1 MEQRRHLLKKHHYR
15 ELCSNSATVSQKL
28 HVPSELKSL
37 TESYSRSWHLVQNGQ
52 RLTRIKSELG
62 LPQFAVEAPGDVL
75 LIHDGS
81 VRRGWVS
88 LHVIVLLTYILF
100 ALPSGRRKREISE
113 RELA

>member
-1 MEQRRHLLKKHHYR
+1 M
-15 ELCSNSATVSQKL
+15 
-28 HVPSELKSL
+28 
-37 TESYSRSWHLVQNGQ
+37 QNGL